1 MNKALLFFIL
11 LVFSGEIHAQP
22 KPIADRIVAQVGEN
36 IILLSDVEM
45 AFLQEQ
51 AKVTDRALPADA
63 KCVIL
68 ENLLLEKL
76 FIAQGALDSVVVPE
90 EEVTAELERRV
101 KYFISVFGS
110 REKLEEYYGK
120 PIGELKDEF
129 KDDIESQLISDK
141 VRSKVFTGLKVSPQE
156 VKEYF
161 LKIPK
166 DSIPFFNAEVELGQ
180 IVMYPKVNNAQK
192 KISREKLERI
202 KKDIDNGADFSL
214 QAILYSE
221 DPGSSSDGGNLG
233 IIERGE
239 LVPDFEAAAY
249 RLSEGQISDVVETPF
264 GFHIIKLD
272 EKRGD
277 KLKLRH
283 ILLRPKLTNADVVEV
298 ENRMDSIQHLLAVDS
313 LEFRVAVDKFSE
325 DEQSKGLGGMMM
337 NQKTGGTTFE
347 KSEIDGNLIFTIDQM
362 KVGQYSDVLTMNSM
376 ERTGEK
382 KTGYRIIYLK
392 SQTTAHRASLEQ
404 DYAKIQ
410 NAAKAQK
417 QRQLLEKWIDL
428 HKGNAYIKIDTD
440 IVQDCKALEKWAT
453 EAKQ

>member
-1 MNKALLFFIL
+1 MNKALLFLIL
-11 LVFSGEIHAQP
+11 LVFSGEMRAQP

-51 AKVTDRALPADA
+51 AKATERALPADA

-129 KDDIESQLISDK
+129 KDDIEHQLISDK
-141 VRSKVFTGLKVSPQE
+141 VRSKVFAGLKVSPQE

-161 LKIPK
+161 SKIPK

-180 IVMYPKVNNAQK
+180 IVMYPKVNDAQK

-221 DPGSSSDGGNLG
+221 DPGSSSEGGNLG

-283 ILLRPKLTNADVVEV
+283 ILIRPKLTNADVIEV

-325 DEQSKGLGGMMM
+325 DEQSKGIGGMMM
-337 NQKTGGTTFE
+337 NPKTGGMTFE
-347 KSEIDGNLIFTIDQM
+347 KSEIDGSLIFTIDQM
-362 KVGQYSDVLTMNSM
+362 KEGQYSDVLAMNSM

-428 HKGNAYIKIDTD
+428 HKGNAYIKIDGD
-440 IVQDCKALEKWAT
+440 MVKNCKALEKWTT
-453 EAKQ
+453 EVKQ

>member
-1 MNKALLFFIL
+1 MDRKFLLIVL
-11 LVFSGEIHAQP
+11 LAFAGNLFAQP
-22 KPIADRIVAQVGEN
+22 RPVADHIVAQVGDN
-36 IILLSDVEM
+36 IILHSDVEV

-51 AKVTDRALPADA
+51 SKVTDRALSSDI
-63 KCVIL
+63 KCDIL
-68 ENLLLEKL
+68 DNLLMEKL
-76 FIAQGALDSVVVPE
+76 FIAQGALDSIVVQD
-90 EEVTAELERRV
+90 EEVAAELDRRV

-120 PIGELKDEF
+120 SILELKGEF
-129 KDDIESQLISDK
+129 KDDIENQLISDK

-161 LKIPK
+161 NNIPK
-166 DSIPFFNAEVELGQ
+166 DSIPFFNAEIELAQ
-180 IVMYPKVNNAQK
+180 IVMFPKVNTVQK
-192 KISREKLERI
+192 KNAREKLERI

-249 RLSEGQISDVVETPF
+249 RLKEGEISDVVETPF

-283 ILLRPKLTNADVVEV
+283 ILIRPKLTNADVTEV
-298 ENRMDSIQHLLAVDS
+298 QERMDSIHRLLVDGS
-313 LEFRVAVDKFSE
+313 LDFRVAVDKFSE
-325 DEQSKGLGGMMM
+325 DEASKGMAGMMI
-337 NQKTGGTTFE
+337 NPKTGSTTFE
-347 KSEIDGNLIFTIDQM
+347 KSEIDGSLIFTIDQM
-362 KVGQYSDVLTMNSM
+362 KVGTYSDVLTMNSTDRIG
-376 ERTGEK
+376 ER
-382 KTGYRIIYLK
+382 KTGYRIIYLV
-392 SQTTAHRASLEQ
+392 SQTTAHKASLEQ

-410 NAAKAQK
+410 NAAKLQK
-417 QRQLLEKWIDL
+417 QREALEKWIHI
-428 HKGNAYIKIDTD
+428 HKGNAYIKVDEAQ
-440 IVQDCKALEKWAT
+440 VNGCKVLKKWT
-453 EAKQ
+453 E

>member
-1 MNKALLFFIL
+1 MNKALLFLIL
-11 LVFSGEIHAQP
+11 LAFSGEMRAQP

-51 AKVTDRALPADA
+51 AKATERALPADA

-129 KDDIESQLISDK
+129 KDDIEHQLISDK
-141 VRSKVFTGLKVSPQE
+141 VRSKIFAGLKVSPQE

-161 LKIPK
+161 SKIPK

-180 IVMYPKVNNAQK
+180 IVMYPKVNDAQK

-221 DPGSSSDGGNLG
+221 DPGSSSEGGNLG

-283 ILLRPKLTNADVVEV
+283 ILIRPKLTNADVIEV

-325 DEQSKGLGGMMM
+325 DEQSKGIGGMMM
-337 NQKTGGTTFE
+337 NPKTGGTTFE
-347 KSEIDGNLIFTIDQM
+347 KSEIEGSLIFTIDQM
-362 KVGQYSDVLTMNSM
+362 KEGQYSDVLTMNSM

-428 HKGNAYIKIDTD
+428 HKGNAYIKIDND
-440 IVQDCKALEKWAT
+440 MAKNCKALEKWTT